1 MRCCLVW
8 LVVLAC
14 LFSAGQAK
22 AGEQTSLDFVYV
34 NANIGEAAGG
44 HTALRLGTT
53 VFHFQF
59 FSEGRFLLVRD
70 SWPHF
75 CYIYN
80 ELRNRSIFINPLPLS
95 LKVYT
100 SVKAHFTRVLMA
112 QQQDLD
118 RLHTAEDQRVQ
129 LSRLVDGTGRLNLDY
144 VGLFTRE
151 GTGDAEMVTL
161 RQHVTAQL
169 GAPVMTELQAQ
180 VGRRLG
186 RLETDR
192 FAELSDL
199 LLERE
204 FFQLLATGASLDS
217 TVIIPSSP
225 DFPGLS
231 SAEERVLRRYRDR
244 LLDSIIRLL
253 RSSRSDRARSLLLQ
267 TARYLVV
274 CRSLKTHTL
283 LTLDPFSSRAVAV
296 PPPADSDLQ
305 GLFLQLGRD
314 EQRAR
319 QGFFQ
324 ETAYPDIAYALLET
338 VQGRR
343 HELADA
349 IRSDRPIRVEA
360 GILLPSRRGTVPLPH
375 LPWTRGELQGLL
387 AAKRAELKELRC
399 RFDSRYSYDLLDRNC
414 ATELLRTLNSSF
426 PDRETERRELGGR
439 LEPDKGLN
447 FIPNQLYAAVREEF
461 PVTEEL
467 LLPSRRLRQ
476 LEGLYAENH
485 SLSVRLRESNTVSTT
500 LYAVRIEDT
509 PFLFFTDDVL
519 LLRPVLGI
527 TNFCWAAVS
536 SLAGILTLPMDGGE
550 RIHQGLRGMFYSL
563 PELAFNNIRKG
574 SYGFAATAE
583 LGP

>member
-1 MRCCLVW
+1 VRCCLVW

-14 LFSAGQAK
+14 LFPAGRTK

-59 FSEGRFLLVRD
+59 FPEGRFLLVRD

-75 CYIYN
+75 CYVYN
-80 ELRNRSIFINPLPLS
+80 ELHNRSIFIGRLPLS
-95 LKVYT
+95 LQVDT
-100 SVKAHFTRVLMA
+100 SIKSHFTRLLMA

-118 RLHTAEDQRVQ
+118 RLHTAEDECVQ
-129 LSRLVDGTGRLNLDY
+129 LSCLVDGTERLNLDY
-144 VGLFTRE
+144 VGLFARK
-151 GTGDAEMVTL
+151 GTDDADMVTL
-161 RQHVTAQL
+161 RQHISSQL
-169 GAPVMTELQAQ
+169 GALQMTEPQAQ
-180 VGRRLG
+180 VGRRLA

-204 FFQLLATGASLDS
+204 FFRLLATGASLDS
-217 TVIIPSSP
+217 TVILPSSP

-231 SAEERVLRRYRDR
+231 PAEERVLQRYRER
-244 LLDSIIRLL
+244 LRYSIIQLL
-253 RSSRSDRARSLLLQ
+253 RSSRPDRARSLLLQ

-274 CRSLKTHTL
+274 SRSLTTHTL

-305 GLFLQLGRD
+305 GLYLQLGRE

-343 HELADA
+343 HELANA
-349 IRSDRPIRVEA
+349 IQSKHPIRVEG

-375 LPWTRGELQGLL
+375 LSLTRGELQRML
-387 AAKRAELKELRC
+387 AAKRAELKELRG
-399 RFDSRYSYDLLDRNC
+399 RFDSRYSYDLLKRNC
-414 ATELLRTLNSSF
+414 ATELLRSLNSSF
-426 PDRETERRELGGR
+426 PDRETGRRELGGW
-439 LEPDKGLN
+439 LDPDKDLN
-447 FIPNQLYAAVREEF
+447 FIPNRLYADVLKEF
-461 PVTEEL
+461 PVTEEV
-467 LLPSRRLRQ
+467 LLPARRLRQ
-476 LEGLYAENH
+476 LEGLYAEND
-485 SLSVRLRESNTVSTT
+485 SLSVRLRESNTLSST
-500 LYAVRIEDT
+500 LYTARAEDT
-509 PFLFFTDDVL
+509 PFLFFTDNAFWF
-519 LLRPVLGI
+519 RPVLGI
-527 TNFCWAAVS
+527 TNFCWAALS
-536 SLAGILTLPMDGGE
+536 GFSGILTLPMDNGT